1 MKIAFIS
8 VGSLKKSYAESGVAE
23 YVKRI
28 KRYAPVE
35 TVDVKEEKAPAKTPR
50 EEVMR
55 REGERILGTLKP
67 GDYAVALTD
76 TGAPFSSA
84 AFSGLIAGH
93 MDSGT
98 KRLCFIV
105 GGAWGLHG
113 SVLDAASA
121 TLSLSSMTFPHDLAR
136 LVLAE
141 QVYRAFTIIRGEPYS
156 H

>member
-28 KRYAPVE
+28 KRYVPVE
-35 TVDVKEEKAPAKTPR
+35 TVDVKEEKASAKTPR
-50 EEVMR
+50 EEVMK
-55 REGERILGTLKP
+55 REGERLLGRLKP
-67 GDYAVALTD
+67 GDCAVALID
-76 TGAPFSSA
+76 TGAAFGSA
-84 AFSGLIAGH
+84 AFSDFIAGH
-93 MDSGT
+93 MDGGT

-105 GGAWGLHG
+105 GGAWGLHD
-113 SVLDAASA
+113 SVLQTASA
-121 TLSLSSMTFPHDLAR
+121 KLSLSSMTFPHDLAR

-141 QVYRAFTIIRGEPYS
+141 QVYRAFTLIRGEPYS

>member
-1 MKIAFIS
+1 LKIAFIS
-8 VGSLKKSYAESGVAE
+8 VGNLKKSYAESGVAE

-28 KRYAPVE
+28 KRYVPVE

-50 EEVMR
+50 EEIMR
-55 REGERILGTLKP
+55 REGERILGRLKP
-67 GDYAVALTD
+67 GDYSVALTD
-76 TGAPFSSA
+76 TGAAFSSA
-84 AFSGLIAGH
+84 AFSDFISGH

-98 KRLCFIV
+98 KRLCFII
-105 GGAWGLHG
+105 GGAWGLHPD
-113 SVLDAASA
+113 VLKKASA